1 MWLHKRPVST
11 TADLG
16 GMLCGMV
23 IPVLLLV
30 LGWTQIDGTGPPTPA
45 TFLTLETA
53 WNEAHVRGDA
63 ATLDRLFADDLV
75 VAVPGMRT
83 MSKSDSLGVM
93 ASGRMKFDR
102 YESSDTAIRI
112 YDGAAIVTGR
122 IQRTRTVGGR
132 ESKDDWLFTKVY
144 VRRAGRWQV
153 VSFHA
158 SNAPA

>member
-1 MWLHKRPVST
+1 
-11 TADLG
+11 
-16 GMLCGMV
+16 MLCGMV
-23 IPVLLLV
+23 VPVLLLV
-30 LGWTQIDGTGPPTPA
+30 LGVTQIDRTGPPTPA
-45 TFLTLETA
+45 TFTTLETA

-63 ATLDRLFADDLV
+63 ATLDQLFADDLV

-83 MSKSDSLGVM
+83 MSKADSLAVM

-102 YESSDTAIRI
+102 YVSSDTAIRI

-144 VRRAGRWQV
+144 VRRAGRWRV

-158 SNAPA
+158 SNAPP

>member
-1 MWLHKRPVST
+1 
-11 TADLG
+11 
-16 GMLCGMV
+16 MLCGMFL
-23 IPVLLLV
+23 PLLMAV
-30 LGWTQIDGTGPPTPA
+30 LGVAQVDASGPANPA
-45 TFLTLETA
+45 TFTTLETV

-63 ATLDRLFADDLV
+63 GTLDQLFADDLV

-83 MSKSDSLGVM
+83 MSKADSLGVM

>member
-1 MWLHKRPVST
+1 
-11 TADLG
+11 
-16 GMLCGMV
+16 MLCGMV
-23 IPVLLLV
+23 VPVLLLV
-30 LGWTQIDGTGPPTPA
+30 LGVTQIDRTGPPTPA
-45 TFLTLETA
+45 TFTTLETA

-63 ATLDRLFADDLV
+63 AT
-75 VAVPGMRT
+75 
-83 MSKSDSLGVM
+83 LGVM

-158 SNAPA
+158 SNAPP

>member
-1 MWLHKRPVST
+1 
-11 TADLG
+11 
-16 GMLCGMV
+16 MLCGMV
-23 IPVLLLV
+23 VPVLPLV
-30 LGWTQIDGTGPPTPA
+30 LGVTQIDRTGPPTPA
-45 TFLTLETA
+45 TFTTLETA

-63 ATLDRLFADDLV
+63 AT
-75 VAVPGMRT
+75 
-83 MSKSDSLGVM
+83 LGVM

-144 VRRAGRWQV
+144 VRRAGRWRV

-158 SNAPA
+158 SNAPP

>member
-1 MWLHKRPVST
+1 M
-11 TADLG
+11 LG
-16 GMLCGMV
+16 RMV
-23 IPVLLLV
+23 FPLLLLV
-30 LGWTQIDGTGPPTPA
+30 VGLTQIDASGPPTPA
-45 TFLTLETA
+45 TFTSLETA

-63 ATLDRLFADDLV
+63 ATLDQLFADDLV

-83 MSKSDSLGVM
+83 MSKADSLGVM

>member
-1 MWLHKRPVST
+1 
-11 TADLG
+11 
-16 GMLCGMV
+16 MLCGMFL
-23 IPVLLLV
+23 PLLMAV
-30 LGWTQIDGTGPPTPA
+30 LGVAQIDASGPATPA
-45 TFLTLETA
+45 TFTTLETV

-63 ATLDRLFADDLV
+63 GTLDQLFADDLV

-83 MSKSDSLGVM
+83 MSKADSLGVM

-122 IQRTRTVGGR
+122 IQRTRTAGGR

>member
-1 MWLHKRPVST
+1 
-11 TADLG
+11 
-16 GMLCGMV
+16 MLCRMAF
-23 IPVLLLV
+23 PLLLLV
-30 LGWTQIDGTGPPTPA
+30 LGVTQFDGSGPPTPA
-45 TFLTLETA
+45 TFAALETA

-63 ATLDRLFADDLV
+63 ATLDQLFADDLV

-83 MSKSDSLGVM
+83 MSKADSLGVM
-93 ASGRMKFDR
+93 ASGRMTFDR

-132 ESKDDWLFTKVY
+132 EAKDDWLFTKVY

>member
-1 MWLHKRPVST
+1 
-11 TADLG
+11 
-16 GMLCGMV
+16 MLCRMAF
-23 IPVLLLV
+23 PLLLLL
-30 LGWTQIDGTGPPTPA
+30 LGVTQIDGSGPPTPA
-45 TFLTLETA
+45 TFTTLETA

-63 ATLDRLFADDLV
+63 ATLDQLFADDLV

-83 MSKSDSLGVM
+83 MSKADSLGVV
-93 ASGRMKFDR
+93 ASGRMTFDR

-132 ESKDDWLFTKVY
+132 ESQDDWLSTKVY

-158 SNAPA
+158 STAPA